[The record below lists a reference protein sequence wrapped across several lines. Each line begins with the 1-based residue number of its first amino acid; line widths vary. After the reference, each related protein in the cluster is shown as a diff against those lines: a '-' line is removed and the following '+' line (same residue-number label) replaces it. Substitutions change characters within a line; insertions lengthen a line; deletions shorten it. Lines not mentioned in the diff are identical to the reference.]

1 MRVIVVGAG
10 IVGLASAFHLARAG
24 AEVTVLERDRVVA
37 GASWGNAGWVCP
49 GLVAPLAEPGGWRHG
64 IQALTDPDAPL
75 SVPRPTPQ
83 VLGFLARF
91 AAQMTTRR
99 FSAAVEANA
108 PLTREALA
116 AFDRLAAAGVESPV
130 IRADY
135 HLGAE
140 SASTIAAFEHEVEL
154 LAATGV
160 ELAAR
165 RTPAADLPCF
175 SARVT
180 HALTITGQ
188 AYIDPG
194 AYCAELART
203 ARAAG
208 VEIREG
214 VEVVAGHA
222 GSSAV
227 SLIDSAG
234 EAHTADTVLVAA
246 GAWSDAVLGPVFG
259 ARARTRQTSCR
270 GYSFTATAAPGAM
283 PGGPVYFPTQRIVL
297 TPYRSGVR
305 VAGTMEFLPPDAP
318 PRAGRID
325 SIAATLE
332 PFVTGIDLTDTTD
345 HWVGPRPVSDDGR
358 PVLRRVARRGYVAT
372 GHGMWGIVLG
382 PVTGERMAEHILSGE
397 R

>member
-1 MRVIVVGAG
+1 MHVIVVGAG

-24 AEVTVLERDRVVA
+24 AEVTVLERERVAA

-64 IQALTDPDAPL
+64 IQAITDPDAPL

-83 VLGFLARF
+83 ILGFLTRF
-91 AAQMTTRR
+91 AAQMTTKR
-99 FSAAVEANA
+99 FSAAIEANA

-116 AFDRLAAAGVESPV
+116 AFDRLAESGVTAPV
-130 IRADY
+130 HRADY
-135 HLGAE
+135 HVGAE
-140 SASTIAAFEHEVEL
+140 SASTITAFEHEVEL
-154 LAATGV
+154 LAASGV
-160 ELAAR
+160 EVAAR
-165 RTPAADLPCF
+165 RTDPAGLPYF
-175 SARVT
+175 SDRVA
-180 HALTITGQ
+180 HALTVTGQ

-194 AYCAELART
+194 AYCRDL
-203 ARAAG
+203 ARAARAVG

-227 SLIDSAG
+227 SLIDFAG
-234 EAHTADTVLVAA
+234 AAHTADTVLVAA
-246 GAWSDAVLGPVFG
+246 GAWSDEVLGPVFG
-259 ARARTRQTSCR
+259 TRSRTRQTSGR
-270 GYSFTATAAPGAM
+270 GYSFTAAVAPGRM
-283 PGGPVYFPTQRIVL
+283 PDGPVYLPTQRIVL
-297 TPYRSGVR
+297 TPYRAGVR
-305 VAGTMEFLPPDAP
+305 IAGTMEFLPPDAP
-318 PRAGRID
+318 PRPGRID

-332 PFVTGIDLTDTTD
+332 PFVTGIDLADTSD

-382 PVTGERMAEHILSGE
+382 PVTGERMAEHILAGG
-397 R
+397 